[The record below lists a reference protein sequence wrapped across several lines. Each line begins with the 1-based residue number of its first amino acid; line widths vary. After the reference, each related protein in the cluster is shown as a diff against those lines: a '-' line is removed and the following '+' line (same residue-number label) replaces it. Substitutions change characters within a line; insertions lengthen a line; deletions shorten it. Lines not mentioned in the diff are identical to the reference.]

1 LIRKILEHTIYYT
14 EYFVLEGAV
23 NLGPRLVIPGTIIC
37 STLLA
42 VFLFILSS
50 GTSYPPP
57 TVVKAAEA
65 APATPSPATSGGNE
79 QDSSQAGV
87 ENSSSVQTD
96 GGCQLSNRFP
106 SGILQWCIFISTYAS
121 KNGLDPNLV
130 AALIWQESGGNS
142 QAISGSGAVGLMQV
156 MPQDGQAANFM
167 CANGPCFSSR
177 PSTAQLLDPE
187 FNISYG
193 TRMLAQLIHKQGN
206 VREALKAYGPMNV
219 GYYYAD
225 KVLNLYQQY
234 GK

>member
-1 LIRKILEHTIYYT
+1 LIRNVLEHTIYYNNIFPM
-14 EYFVLEGAV
+14 EEAV

-42 VFLFILSS
+42 VLLFIISA

-57 TVVKAAEA
+57 TVVKAADA
-65 APATPSPATSGGNE
+65 APATPAPAESGVNE
-79 QDSSQAGV
+79 QDSSQAEV
-87 ENSSSVQTD
+87 ENPSSVLPA

-106 SGILQWCIFISTYAS
+106 AGVLQWCNLIGTYAS
-121 KNGLDPNLV
+121 KYALDPNLM
-130 AALIWQESGGNS
+130 AALIWQESGGNP
-142 QAISGSGAVGLMQV
+142 QAISASGAVGLMQV
-156 MPQDGQAANFM
+156 MPQDGRAANFM
-167 CANGPCFSSR
+167 CVNGPCFSSR

-193 TRMLAQLIHKQGN
+193 TRMLAQLINKQGDI
-206 VREALKAYGPMNV
+206 REALRAYGPMNV

-225 KVLNLYQQY
+225 KVMSLYQQY

>member
-1 LIRKILEHTIYYT
+1 MRIRLEHAIYYT
-14 EYFVLEGAV
+14 NFSKMEETL

-42 VFLFILSS
+42 ILLFILPA

-57 TVVKAAEA
+57 MIVKAADGVSSTPQPAELGQSNTDGSMPA
-65 APATPSPATSGGNE
+65 AGNSNSGQTTSG
-79 QDSSQAGV
+79 
-87 ENSSSVQTD
+87 
-96 GGCQLSNRFP
+96 CQISNRFP
-106 SGILQWCIFISTYAS
+106 AAVLQWCNIVSTYTD
-121 KNGLDPNLV
+121 KYGLDPNLI
-130 AALIWQESGGNS
+130 AALIWQESGGNP

-156 MPQDGQAANFM
+156 MPQDGQATNFM

-177 PSTAQLLDPE
+177 PTTSQLLDPE

-193 TRMLAQLIHKQGN
+193 TRMLAELVNKQGN
-206 VREALKAYGPMNV
+206 LREALKAYGPMNV

-225 KVLNLYQQY
+225 KVLSLYQQY

>member
-1 LIRKILEHTIYYT
+1 M
-14 EYFVLEGAV
+14 

-42 VFLFILSS
+42 VLLFVLSA

-57 TVVKAAEA
+57 TMVKAAEA
-65 APATPSPATSGGNE
+65 IQATPSPADSGKNE
-79 QDSSQAGV
+79 PDSSQAGV
-87 ENSSSVQTD
+87 DISSADQPVS
-96 GGCQLSNRFP
+96 GCAISNRFP
-106 SGILQWCIFISTYAS
+106 TGVLQWCSIISSYAS
-121 KNGLDPNLV
+121 KYGLEPNLV
-130 AALIWQESGGNS
+130 AALIWQESGGKP
-142 QAISGSGAVGLMQV
+142 QAISASGAVGLMQV

-193 TRMLAQLIHKQGN
+193 TRMLAQLINKQGD
-206 VREALKAYGPMNV
+206 VREALRAYGPMNV